1 MSDPRLF
8 RKLFLAACSVLTF
21 VGCGEDLPPAPVE
34 TVVPVSGTV
43 KFGGKPEAGIQVIF
57 TPFGDNTKSH
67 GGTAVTDAEG
77 KFKLKNYQNVDG
89 VPAGQYFATFSKM
102 TGGPTPGQPPI
113 PGVTAKENIPPMWND
128 KNMKGRHNSVTIPDA
143 GKTDLVYDIPAK

>member
-1 MSDPRLF
+1 M
-8 RKLFLAACSVLTF
+8 FLAVCSVSAL

-34 TVVPVSGTV
+34 NVVPVSGTV
-43 KFGGKPEAGIQVIF
+43 KFGGTAQAGIQVIF

-77 KFKLKNYQNVDG
+77 KFKLKNYQNADG
-89 VPAGQYFATFSKM
+89 IPAGQYFVTFSSM
-102 TGGPTPGQPPI
+102 AMAGGALAPGQSPI
-113 PGVTAKENIPPMWND
+113 PGVTAQEKIPPMWND